1 MTTAFSDGADFWNK
15 RFDTPDYIFGRA
27 PNEYLQTQAKQYLK
41 KGDAVLCVADGEGR
55 NSVWLAKQGLQVDAF
70 DLSEVALKKANALA
84 TEQAAHVQFTLA
96 SSDTWDWLPNQYDAV
111 VGIFIQFA
119 DPVMRTRLFAQMVST
134 LRPGG
139 VLIVQ
144 GYTPKQLEYKT
155 GGPSILEHLYT
166 EDMIRALIGDLEP
179 IDLCLYEKELSEGPK
194 HTGMSALLGLV
205 ARKPV

>member
-1 MTTAFSDGADFWNK
+1 MATAFSDSADFWNK

-27 PNEYLQTQAKQYLK
+27 PNEYLQTQATRFLK
-41 KGDAVLCVADGEGR
+41 KGDTVLCVADGEGR
-55 NSVWLAKQGLQVDAF
+55 NSVWLAKQGMQVDAF
-70 DLSEVALKKANALA
+70 DLSEVALKKAIALA
-84 TEQAAHVQFTLA
+84 KEEAVQVQFTLA

-119 DPVMRTRLFAQMVST
+119 DPVMRTRLFAQMAST

-144 GYTPKQLEYKT
+144 GYTPKQLEFKT

-166 EDMIRALIGDLEP
+166 EDMIRNLIGDLEP

-205 ARKPV
+205 ARKPL

>member
-1 MTTAFSDGADFWNK
+1 MATAFSDGADFWNK

-55 NSVWLAKQGLQVDAF
+55 NSVWLAKQGMQVDAF

-119 DPVMRTRLFAQMVST
+119 DPVMRTRLFAQMAST

-144 GYTPKQLEYKT
+144 GYTPKQLDFKT

-166 EDMIRALIGDLEP
+166 EDMIRNLIGDLEP

-205 ARKPV
+205 ARKPL

>member
-1 MTTAFSDGADFWNK
+1 MA
-15 RFDTPDYIFGRA
+15 
-27 PNEYLQTQAKQYLK
+27 
-41 KGDAVLCVADGEGR
+41 
-55 NSVWLAKQGLQVDAF
+55 
-70 DLSEVALKKANALA
+70 
-84 TEQAAHVQFTLA
+84 
-96 SSDTWDWLPNQYDAV
+96 
-111 VGIFIQFA
+111 
-119 DPVMRTRLFAQMVST
+119 ST

-166 EDMIRALIGDLEP
+166 EEMIRALIGDLEP

-194 HTGMSALLGLV
+194 HTGKSALLGLV

>member
-1 MTTAFSDGADFWNK
+1 MTTAFSDSADFWNK

>member
-1 MTTAFSDGADFWNK
+1 MATAFSDSADFWNK

-27 PNEYLQTQAKQYLK
+27 PNEYLQTQATRFLK
-41 KGDAVLCVADGEGR
+41 KGDTVLCVADGEGR
-55 NSVWLAKQGLQVDAF
+55 NSVWLAKQGMQVDAF

-84 TEQAAHVQFTLA
+84 TEQAAHVQFMLA

-119 DPVMRTRLFAQMVST
+119 DPVMRTRLFAQMAST

-144 GYTPKQLEYKT
+144 GYTPKQLDFKT

-166 EDMIRALIGDLEP
+166 EDMIRNLIGDLEP
-179 IDLCLYEKELSEGPK
+179 IDLCLYVTELSEGPK

>member
-1 MTTAFSDGADFWNK
+1 MATAFSDSADFWNK

-55 NSVWLAKQGLQVDAF
+55 NSVWLTKQGMQVDAF
-70 DLSEVALKKANALA
+70 DLSEVALKKAIALA
-84 TEQAAHVQFTLA
+84 KEEAVEVQFTLA

-119 DPVMRTRLFAQMVST
+119 DPVMRPRLFAQMT
-134 LRPGG
+134 LALRPGG
-139 VLIVQ
+139 LLIVQ

-166 EDMIRALIGDLEP
+166 EDMIRDLIGDLEP

>member
-1 MTTAFSDGADFWNK
+1 MATAFSDGADFWNK

-55 NSVWLAKQGLQVDAF
+55 NSVWLAKQGMQVDAF

-119 DPVMRTRLFAQMVST
+119 DPVMRTRLFAQMAST

-166 EDMIRALIGDLEP
+166 EDMIRALFGDLEP
-179 IDLCLYEKELSEGPK
+179 IDLCLYEKELFEGPK

>member
-1 MTTAFSDGADFWNK
+1 MATAFSDSADFWNK

-27 PNEYLQTQAKQYLK
+27 PNEYLQTQATRFLK
-41 KGDAVLCVADGEGR
+41 KGDTVLCVADGEGR
-55 NSVWLAKQGLQVDAF
+55 NSVWLAKQGMQVDAF

-84 TEQAAHVQFTLA
+84 TEQAAHVQFMLA
-96 SSDTWDWLPNQYDAV
+96 SSDTWDWQPNHYDAV

-119 DPVMRTRLFAQMVST
+119 DPVMRTRLFAQMAST

-144 GYTPKQLEYKT
+144 GYTPKQLDFKT

-166 EDMIRALIGDLEP
+166 EDMIRNLIGDLEP
-179 IDLCLYEKELSEGPK
+179 IDLCLYETELSEGPK

>member
-1 MTTAFSDGADFWNK
+1 MATAFSDGADFWNK

-55 NSVWLAKQGLQVDAF
+55 NSVWLAKQGMQVDAF

-119 DPVMRTRLFAQMVST
+119 DPVMRTRLFAQMAST

-166 EDMIRALIGDLEP
+166 EDMIRILIGDLEP
-179 IDLCLYEKELSEGPK
+179 IDLCLYEKALSEGPK

-205 ARKPV
+205 AHKPL

>member
-1 MTTAFSDGADFWNK
+1 MATAFSDGADFWNK

-27 PNEYLQTQAKQYLK
+27 PNEYLQTQAERHLK

-55 NSVWLAKQGLQVDAF
+55 NSVWLAKQGMQVDAF
-70 DLSEVALKKANALA
+70 DLSEVALKKAIALA
-84 TEQAAHVQFTLA
+84 REEAGYVQFTLA
-96 SSDTWDWLPNQYDAV
+96 STDSWDWQQNQYDAV

-119 DPVMRTRLFAQMVST
+119 DPVMRPRLFAQMAST

-139 VLIVQ
+139 LLIIQ
-144 GYTPKQLEYKT
+144 GYTPKQLEFKT
-155 GGPSILEHLYT
+155 GGPSMLEHLYT
-166 EDMIRALIGDLEP
+166 EEMIRNLIGDLEP

-205 ARKPV
+205 ARKPI